1 MLLFFLFSTVA
12 SLASFS
18 TLWLY
23 QLYIT
28 YPSISASAFTI
39 NANLL
44 FTFVN
49 TIVMWLTVFM
59 IYTWLAY
66 FSTNFKFTLYFN
78 EYWKWKVLVTQSCPT
93 LCDPKDFSLLAP
105 LSMEFFRQ
113 EYWSVLSFLSSGDL
127 PKPRLESRSLALQT
141 DLYCLSHQGSPIM
154 KWHLSRRREEYISF
168 NRL

>member
-59 IYTWLAY
+59 IYTWLTY

-93 LCDPKDFSLLAP
+93 LYDPMDCSPPSSSVHGILQARILECVVIPFS
-105 LSMEFFRQ
+105 R
-113 EYWSVLSFLSSGDL
+113 
-127 PKPRLESRSLALQT
+127 
-141 DLYCLSHQGSPIM
+141 GSPQTRDWSQVSHIAGIFFTI
-154 KWHLSRRREEYISF
+154 WATRELVLYYIKKISKTTE
-168 NRL
+168 LTC

>member
-1 MLLFFLFSTVA
+1 MLLFFLFLTVA

-23 QLYIT
+23 QLYIM

-66 FSTNFKFTLYFN
+66 FSTNFKFPLYFN
-78 EYWKWKVLVTQSCPT
+78 EYWKWKVLGTQSCPT
-93 LCDPKDFSLLAP
+93 LYDPMDCSPPSSSVHGILQARILECVVIPFSRGSSWTRDWSQVSHIAGIFFTIWATRELVLLL
-105 LSMEFFRQ
+105 LSPF
-113 EYWSVLSFLSSGDL
+113 
-127 PKPRLESRSLALQT
+127 SRVQLCAT
-141 DLYCLSHQGSPIM
+141 P
-154 KWHLSRRREEYISF
+154 
-168 NRL
+168 